1 LNRLRSLVVASAIA
15 LMLFQAIPASFAV
28 SGPPGQ
34 PTNVVLTIIPP
45 KLPADGGV
53 YPAAVVSLQDTNG
66 LATASLS
73 NLTVF
78 LSSDQTNIAAVPSSV
93 TIPAGDSYVIA
104 NVTTTTTPGTAMITA
119 TSQGLKSQESVSV
132 SVPITTVI
140 PSGIPSKLLVFT
152 SPSTFLPGLSSGH
165 NNGTVRV
172 EVVDQAG
179 EPSKAITPIT
189 VSLSS
194 SNSSIASLGGP
205 SLVIPAGSIYADG
218 TFTTLNPGGPAFITA
233 SSSGYSSGFASV
245 TVLKPGACTSACV
258 PAKIELSVVAA
269 GSGALPT
276 DGGSYEVIEVGL
288 QTSSG
293 GPITSTSATYVEL
306 TSDSPGVASVQSLVE
321 IPAGSISTLAT
332 VTTTPLAGSA
342 TITATPASANEP
354 LSSANVILTTQVPA
368 PSKLQAYVAPVSV
381 PYEANGN
388 YPILVVQLQD
398 SSGNPA
404 RARQDTTVLVTSSNG
419 SLLSNFVTVGIPQGS
434 DDVFSYLH
442 TKGVGQSVLTAI
454 SSDLSSSQVQ
464 LISTDSPL
472 LIRLTLVSTSLP
484 YIYDNQTA
492 TFTFSATLD
501 GQPVQDVNVTWGTSA
516 GAVRPDTGNTGASG
530 STSMVL
536 TPASYGAYNIT
547 ALANSPQTGPVD
559 LVYHLTVAEALPKP
573 APTILQQI
581 EGFWYYI
588 VAVVVV
594 VVIAMV
600 YLFRMRRKKQR
611 AEIEAGFEVV

>member
-1 LNRLRSLVVASAIA
+1 LNRLRSLVVALAIL
-15 LMLFQAIPASFAV
+15 LMLVQAVPSSLAAT
-28 SGPPGQ
+28 GTPGQ
-34 PTNVVLTIIPP
+34 PATVVLTIIPP

-53 YPAAVVSLQDTNG
+53 YPAAVVSLEDSNN
-66 LATASLS
+66 LATAANS
-73 NLTVF
+73 NITVF
-78 LSSDQTNIAAVPSSV
+78 LTSDQTNIASVPISV
-93 TIPAGDSYVIA
+93 TIKAGNAYAIA
-104 NVTTTTTPGTAMITA
+104 NVTTTSTPGTAMITA
-119 TSQGLKSQESVSV
+119 TAEGLKEAQQA
-132 SVPITTVI
+132 VPLTTVI
-140 PSGIPSKLLVFT
+140 PSGYPSRLVVFT
-152 SPSTFLPGLSSGH
+152 SPSTFLPGLASGH

-179 EPSKAITPIT
+179 APSKAITPIT

-194 SNSSIASLGGP
+194 SNSSVASLKTP
-205 SLVIPAGSIYADG
+205 TLTIQAESIYADG
-218 TFTTLNPGGPAFITA
+218 SFTTPNAGGPAFITA

-258 PAKIELSVVAA
+258 PAKLGLSVVAA
-269 GSGALPT
+269 GTGSLPT
-276 DGGSYEVIEVGL
+276 DGGSYQVLEIGL
-288 QTSSG
+288 ETQSG
-293 GPITSTSATYVEL
+293 SPITSTSDTFVQL
-306 TSDSPGVASVQSLVE
+306 SSNSPGVASVEPLID
-321 IPAGSISTLAT
+321 IPAGSISTLAS

-342 TITATPASANEP
+342 SITATPASANEQ
-354 LSSANVILTTQVPA
+354 LSSANVTITTQVPA
-368 PSKLQAYVAPVSV
+368 PSKLQAYIAPMSS
-381 PYEANGN
+381 PYIPNGN

-404 RARQDTTVLVTSSNG
+404 RARQDTSVTVTSSNG
-419 SLLSNFVTVGIPQGS
+419 SLLSNFVTVGIPKGS
-434 DDVFSYLH
+434 DYVFSYLH
-442 TKGVGQSVLTAI
+442 TKGVGASVLTAI
-454 SSDLSSSQVQ
+454 SSDLSSSQVTLTSSSSPILIQ
-464 LISTDSPL
+464 LS
-472 LIRLTLVSTSLP
+472 LTSTSLP
-484 YIYDNQTA
+484 FIYDNQTA
-492 TFTFSATLD
+492 VFTFSATLD

-516 GAVRPDTGNTGASG
+516 GAVKPDTGNTGTSG
-530 STSMVL
+530 STATVL

-573 APTILQQI
+573 APSILQQI